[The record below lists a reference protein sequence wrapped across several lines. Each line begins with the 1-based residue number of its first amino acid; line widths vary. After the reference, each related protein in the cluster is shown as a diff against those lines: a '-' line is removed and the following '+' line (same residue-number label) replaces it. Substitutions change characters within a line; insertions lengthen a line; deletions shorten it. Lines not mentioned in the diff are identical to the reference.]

1 VTGWPAGTTGRG
13 RFAALVLQT
22 TRRFLRDDRGF
33 CHLAPFALVSSA
45 CEASVLGG
53 VFICY
58 RREDSGGFAGRI
70 YDRLT
75 SSLGRENVFFDV
87 DSIAPGL
94 DFVDALSE
102 RVGRCDA
109 LIAVIGKTWLSSAD
123 ADKKR
128 RLDDPNDFVRI
139 EIEAALSRSVRV
151 IPVLVDGAIL
161 PRRED
166 LPPSIDKL
174 TRRQGIEISHA
185 RFDSDVENLI
195 RALSELEDE
204 VRNRAPAGADSASH
218 ETIAKLPDGET
229 IPAKTPGAIAS
240 AIPSPTAGG
249 ESIHGLLVSTPSSV
263 STPWR
268 VALPIAGAIVVAAV
282 IAPLLY
288 AKFDSGPVAHPW
300 KPSFDCRLATF
311 KVETMICNNETLSA
325 LDNELATMY
334 NVVRKSMTGDDQ
346 KKLDNDESIW
356 VVKRNACS
364 DFDCT
369 KQMFDER
376 ISELQ
381 TIMKS
386 KP

>member
-1 VTGWPAGTTGRG
+1 
-13 RFAALVLQT
+13 
-22 TRRFLRDDRGF
+22 
-33 CHLAPFALVSSA
+33 
-45 CEASVLGG
+45 VLGG

-58 RREDSGGFAGRI
+58 RREDSGGFTGRI

-128 RLDDPNDFVRI
+128 RLEDPNDFVRI
-139 EIEAALSRSVRV
+139 EIEAALSPSVRV

-161 PRRED
+161 PKRED

-204 VRNRAPAGADSASH
+204 VRNRSPAGTDGALHGA
-218 ETIAKLPDGET
+218 IAKPQDGQAADHPDLRRIRPVTAASVLSGDGET

-240 AIPSPTAGG
+240 AIPSPTSGG
-249 ESIHGLLVSTPSSV
+249 ESIHGLLAPTPSSV

-288 AKFDSGPVAHPW
+288 AKFNSGPVAHPW

-311 KVETMICNNETLSA
+311 KVETMICNDEKLSA

-334 NVVRKSMTGDDQ
+334 TVVRRSMTVDDQ
-346 KKLDNDESIW
+346 KKLDNDESIL

-364 DFDCT
+364 DFDCVR
-369 KQMFDER
+369 QMFDAR

-381 TIMKS
+381 TLMKS